1 MNNLNT
7 EKVRVACTR
16 PDPLPDGTVCEY
28 EWSTRSK
35 LRTISCPNCRYP
47 NNMAKAI
54 EKAKKKLEAAN
65 NGPAIPRPT
74 PG

>member
-1 MNNLNT
+1 
-7 EKVRVACTR
+7 
-16 PDPLPDGTVCEY
+16 
-28 EWSTRSK
+28 
-35 LRTISCPNCRYP
+35 
-47 NNMAKAI
+47 MAKAI